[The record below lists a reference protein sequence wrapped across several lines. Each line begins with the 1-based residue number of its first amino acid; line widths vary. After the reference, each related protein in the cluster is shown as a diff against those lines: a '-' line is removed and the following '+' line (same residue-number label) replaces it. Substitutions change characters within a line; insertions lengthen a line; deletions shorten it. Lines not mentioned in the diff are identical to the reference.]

1 MSMPSAATAGPAAE
15 AALPPHA
22 VRTRSRRA
30 SDLRDAVATVT
41 PHEVT
46 PMQPDLD
53 GMVGTLALANS
64 TLVYVRYGGSVVVE
78 APPTE
83 RRVVATIPLGPMHVT
98 VGAAARGRALDAGF
112 ILARRERTLMRPDP
126 WAGALVLA
134 ADDERLAKHHTVV
147 LGDAPAKREQ
157 LATASLTHVCRQA
170 WQAATTLTPE
180 ASRDVVE
187 RFMHVVEDQLLT
199 ALVLSWGRA
208 PMEAPPRGVARVTYL
223 RDWLETNHGIDIST
237 CDMARELNVSVRQL
251 QYAVLA
257 ETGLTPS
264 ELLRETRLRHA
275 RELLLAGDR
284 ETTSVS
290 SVALTCGF
298 AHLGRFSATYAS
310 RFGEAPSVTLRGCA

>member
-1 MSMPSAATAGPAAE
+1 MPGAATAAQAAP

-30 SDLRDAVATVT
+30 ADLRDAVATVT

-53 GMVGTLALANS
+53 GMVGTLAMSHS
-64 TLVYVRYGGSVVVE
+64 TLVFVRYGGSVIVE

-98 VGAAARGRALDAGF
+98 VGAAARGRVHDAGF
-112 ILARRERTLMRPDP
+112 ILARRDRTLMRPDP

-134 ADDERLAKHHTVV
+134 ADDERLSTHQRVV
-147 LGDAPAKREQ
+147 LGEAKAKRDHP
-157 LATASLTHVCRQA
+157 ATASLTQACRQA
-170 WQAATTLTPE
+170 WHAATSLTPD

-187 RFMHVVEDQLLT
+187 RYMHVVEDQLLT

-208 PMEAPPRGVARVTYL
+208 NVDAPPRGAARVTSL

-237 CDMARELNVSVRQL
+237 CDMARELGVSVRQL

-275 RELLLAGDR
+275 REMLLTGDR
-284 ETTSVS
+284 DNTTVS
-290 SVALTCGF
+290 SVALACGF
-298 AHLGRFSATYAS
+298 AHLGRFSATYATK
-310 RFGEAPSVTLRGCA
+310 FGEAPSVTLRGCA